1 MPAEKANLAVFQ
13 TNPLMK
19 TDLKTP
25 LEVDRELLA
34 AYDRVAGILGIP
46 TARYVKSYLKALLS
60 DLGSDPVQHIANE
73 LFYESYRSRQLA
85 EAAAERF
92 EAFAISEKLEGNS
105 AAVTVTTEVVEHQRG
120 FWRVKVHYLT
130 KAGWRLIA
138 SDLWGEDDDEDAA
151 DSWKGDSK

>member
-1 MPAEKANLAVFQ
+1 
-13 TNPLMK
+13 MK
-19 TDLKTP
+19 TNLKLH

-46 TARYVKSYLKALLS
+46 TSRYVESYLKALLS

-73 LFYESYRSRQLA
+73 LSYESYRSRKLA

-92 EAFAISEKLEGNS
+92 EAFAISEKLQGNT
-105 AAVTVTTEVVEHQRG
+105 AASTVTTEVVEYQRG
-120 FWRVKVHYLT
+120 FWRVKVHCLT

-138 SDLWGEDDDEDAA
+138 WDLWDEDDRA
-151 DSWKGDSK
+151 DSWKREASK